1 MVSDE
6 SVMLS
11 LVPGVKCSVLRF
23 LFSVFKHFIAGSPGS
38 AVTDMKVFTLVL
50 ALLLLNE
57 CDKIHIFVYFLT
69 IMASFSICF

>member
-50 ALLLLNE
+50 ALLLLNQY
-57 CDKIHIFVYFLT
+57 DIIKLIYSIFV
-69 IMASFSICF
+69 